1 MFCTQVHHLGLGI
14 CINLKQL
21 NKNLLYLQCR
31 YAKIVKKSHFIG
43 DSMKKWIIGIL
54 ILVLIVLITGIY
66 FIYSSKEQSKDPEFY
81 KENWAYEYLNI
92 DVLHNEYKLDG
103 YGIKVA
109 LIDTGVSKNITNV
122 VEGINVLDGS
132 INYEDDHGHGTHLAG
147 ILSSEDFGVAP
158 KIELYVAKALSSEL
172 TGEIN
177 NIIEAV
183 KWSID
188 KDVDII
194 LMPFGTPKD
203 SVDLK
208 NVIDKAIA
216 KDILIVSS
224 VGNYGLQGDIDV
236 LYPAK
241 YTNVIG
247 VGALDKKGEIW
258 KGTTKGEGLDFLL
271 PGQFISS
278 YSITGDKLVSSGT
291 SMASAYMAG
300 LLSLYVE
307 KNKETEGNLNKMIW
321 EKMEN
326 YDKIDGYFVFRP
338 EILLK

>member
-1 MFCTQVHHLGLGI
+1 M
-14 CINLKQL
+14 
-21 NKNLLYLQCR
+21 
-31 YAKIVKKSHFIG
+31 
-43 DSMKKWIIGIL
+43 
-54 ILVLIVLITGIY
+54 
-66 FIYSSKEQSKDPEFY
+66 
-81 KENWAYEYLNI
+81 
-92 DVLHNEYKLDG
+92 
-103 YGIKVA
+103 
-109 LIDTGVSKNITNV
+109 
-122 VEGINVLDGS
+122 
-132 INYEDDHGHGTHLAG
+132 
-147 ILSSEDFGVAP
+147 
-158 KIELYVAKALSSEL
+158 
-172 TGEIN
+172 
-177 NIIEAV
+177 

-208 NVIDKAIA
+208 NIIDKAVA

-247 VGALDKKGEIW
+247 VGALDKKSEIW
-258 KGTTKGEGLDFLL
+258 KGTTKGEGLDVLL

-278 YSITGDKLVSSGT
+278 YSITGDKLISSGT

-307 KNKETEGNLNKMIW
+307 KNKETEGNSNKKIW
-321 EKMEN
+321 KKIEN
-326 YDKIDGYFVFRP
+326 SDRIDGYFVLNP